1 MRRLAVHRLEKELE
15 QTEIYKYFFFR
26 NLWTEIEGRLVDI
39 MARVSAISPQQM
51 GFYYQT
57 PLEK

>member
-15 QTEIYKYFFFR
+15 QTEILFFR